1 MLVSTDCASAMA
13 KRPQKMTNARRA
25 TAPTNLRMRIDMT
38 GTLSSQLRGSAAN
51 YMVHAISYKQDDA
64 RTDQSVQCPFEA
76 GAVVAV
82 GIGRNDIAHIDCRR
96 SDTSHGI
103 RTFDRGVEARGGAP
117 VSAFA
122 RRAD

>member
-51 YMVHAISYKQDDA
+51 YMVHAISCKQDDG
-64 RTDQSVQCPFEA
+64 RTDQSVQCPFAA

-96 SDTSHGI
+96 SGTSPGI
-103 RTFDRGVEARGGAP
+103 PTFDRGVEA
-117 VSAFA
+117 SD
-122 RRAD
+122 RRPAAVFTG